1 MKTISTKNVLR
12 IKIMVIYNYLR
23 IGFLCIA
30 MLSTKALAQD
40 YSTSFWKIEEESEA
54 KIVDIEENVYYTG
67 LATNVS
73 VAGEN
78 DQFYLVK
85 EGGKDILY
93 NRMGKLME
101 TDKIETPTLYTDDF
115 IVTQKGKVG
124 LFNPTKNIRIPSI
137 YDEYKASSFY
147 MNYYVFKKNGKCG
160 MVDSNNNII
169 LDFVYDNISFAYDN
183 RNNLLTAR
191 KNNIEELYDYK
202 TKRLLASINCEYIDI
217 SETNGSRSLL
227 VLKKNNKYGYI
238 NKRGKIVV
246 PCEYDKVFDYNI
258 NEEWFYG
265 IKNNKYDIFDNQ
277 GKLVLANCDK
287 FFNCRIKSGK
297 IIAMRNGVWGVYKAT
312 THARLCKFSGTPH
325 ASNYNQGG
333 DYIIVDDGTDRSG
346 RLYGV
351 MNANKCAFII
361 PIKYDQVRIDEEN
374 KYAACW
380 NKNEMTNDIFELSTG
395 RIVKSIANTNWEFG
409 YGYWQDMGPQ
419 LVETGEK
426 FGVVNHVGDWII
438 SPKYDKGQIRI
449 AFNIIIIKGEGIY
462 NEQGKKIFS
471 GDFDDVS
478 DVFPIGEDSLSFD
491 LYKNERRGYYNYL
504 NGSVK
509 EILPCLFDSSSKG
522 EFKKAQYLYGKQ
534 LSDVDEDIPINNKT
548 NNNNIVLI
556 IANENYFEN
565 NISKVAFAHKD
576 GDTFKDY
583 CLNTLG
589 TPQQNIKYIKDA
601 TLNQIRLGINWLN
614 NITKTYDGEA
624 KVIVYYSGHGMP
636 DESSRNAYLVPSD
649 GIANDYQSG
658 YSLETLYKQ
667 LGELQTS
674 KTIVLLDAC
683 FSGASRDGKMILQD
697 SKGVIVKPKTLHPN
711 GNTIVLSATQGDETA
726 YPYKK
731 KKHGM
736 FTYFLLKKLQETKGE
751 VSLGDLGTYINKQVR
766 QNSIVENG
774 KIQTPTISV
783 SDKMSLIWKNLKIK

>member
-1 MKTISTKNVLR
+1 
-12 IKIMVIYNYLR
+12 MVIYKYFR
-23 IGFLCIA
+23 IFFLSIV
-30 MLSTKALAQD
+30 MLSTKAFAQD
-40 YSTSFWKIEEESEA
+40 YSASFWKIEEESEA

-169 LDFVYDNISFAYDN
+169 LDFVYDNISFDYDN

-246 PCEYDKVFDYNI
+246 SCEYDKVFDYNI

-333 DYIIVDDGTDRSG
+333 DYIIVDNGTDRSG

-351 MNANKCAFII
+351 MNTNKCAFII

-395 RIVKSIANTNWEFG
+395 RIVKTIANTNWEFG
-409 YGYWQDMGPQ
+409 YSYWQDMGPQ

-426 FGVVNHVGDWII
+426 CGVVNHVGDWII

-491 LYKNERRGYYNYL
+491 LYKNERRGYYNYS
-504 NGSVK
+504 NGYVK
-509 EILPCLFDSSSKG
+509 EILPCLFDNSSKG
-522 EFKKAQYLYGKQ
+522 EFKKAQYLYSKQ

-624 KVIVYYSGHGMP
+624 NVIVYYSGHGMP

>member
-1 MKTISTKNVLR
+1 
-12 IKIMVIYNYLR
+12 MVIYKYFR
-23 IGFLCIA
+23 IFFLSIV
-30 MLSTKALAQD
+30 MLSTKAFAQD
-40 YSTSFWKIEEESEA
+40 YSASFWKIEEESEA

-169 LDFVYDNISFAYDN
+169 LDFVYDNISFDYDN

-246 PCEYDKVFDYNI
+246 SCEYDKVFDYNI

-333 DYIIVDDGTDRSG
+333 DYIIVDNGTDRSG

-351 MNANKCAFII
+351 MNTNKCAFII

-395 RIVKSIANTNWEFG
+395 RIVKTIANTNWEFG
-409 YGYWQDMGPQ
+409 HSYWQDMGPQ

-426 FGVVNHVGDWII
+426 CGVVNHVGDWII

-491 LYKNERRGYYNYL
+491 LYKNERRGYYNYS
-504 NGSVK
+504 NGYVK
-509 EILPCLFDSSSKG
+509 EILPCLFDNSSKG
-522 EFKKAQYLYGKQ
+522 EFKKAQYLYSKQ

-576 GDTFKDY
+576 GNTFKDY

-624 KVIVYYSGHGMP
+624 NVIVYYSGHGMP

>member
-1 MKTISTKNVLR
+1 
-12 IKIMVIYNYLR
+12 MVIYKYFR
-23 IGFLCIA
+23 IFFLSIV
-30 MLSTKALAQD
+30 MLSTKAFAQD
-40 YSTSFWKIEEESEA
+40 YSASFWKIEEESEA

-169 LDFVYDNISFAYDN
+169 LDFVYDNISFGYDN

-258 NEEWFYG
+258 NDEWFYG

-333 DYIIVDDGTDRSG
+333 DYIIVDDGTDQIG

-395 RIVKSIANTNWEFG
+395 RIVKTIANTNWEFG
-409 YGYWQDMGPQ
+409 YSYWQDMGPQ

-426 FGVVNHVGDWII
+426 CGVVNHVGDWII

-504 NGSVK
+504 NGYVK
-509 EILPCLFDSSSKG
+509 EILPCLFDNSSKG
-522 EFKKAQYLYGKQ
+522 EFKKAQSL
-534 LSDVDEDIPINNKT
+534 LSRLE
-548 NNNNIVLI
+548 I
-556 IANENYFEN
+556 IGPEKAR
-565 NISKVAFAHKD
+565 I
-576 GDTFKDY
+576 
-583 CLNTLG
+583 
-589 TPQQNIKYIKDA
+589 
-601 TLNQIRLGINWLN
+601 
-614 NITKTYDGEA
+614 
-624 KVIVYYSGHGMP
+624 
-636 DESSRNAYLVPSD
+636 
-649 GIANDYQSG
+649 
-658 YSLETLYKQ
+658 
-667 LGELQTS
+667 
-674 KTIVLLDAC
+674 
-683 FSGASRDGKMILQD
+683 
-697 SKGVIVKPKTLHPN
+697 
-711 GNTIVLSATQGDETA
+711 
-726 YPYKK
+726 
-731 KKHGM
+731 
-736 FTYFLLKKLQETKGE
+736 
-751 VSLGDLGTYINKQVR
+751 
-766 QNSIVENG
+766 
-774 KIQTPTISV
+774 
-783 SDKMSLIWKNLKIK
+783 

>member
-1 MKTISTKNVLR
+1 
-12 IKIMVIYNYLR
+12 MVIYKYFR
-23 IGFLCIA
+23 IFFLSIV
-30 MLSTKALAQD
+30 MLSTKAFAQD
-40 YSTSFWKIEEESEA
+40 YSASFWKIEEESEA

-169 LDFVYDNISFAYDN
+169 LDFVYDNISFDYDN

-246 PCEYDKVFDYNI
+246 SCEYDKVFDYNI

-333 DYIIVDDGTDRSG
+333 DYIIVDNGTDRSG

-351 MNANKCAFII
+351 MNTNKCAFII

-395 RIVKSIANTNWEFG
+395 RIVKTIANTNWEFG
-409 YGYWQDMGPQ
+409 YSYWQDMGPQ

-426 FGVVNHVGDWII
+426 CGVVNHVGDWII

-491 LYKNERRGYYNYL
+491 LYKNERRGYYNYS
-504 NGSVK
+504 NGYVK
-509 EILPCLFDSSSKG
+509 EILPCLFDNSSKG
-522 EFKKAQYLYGKQ
+522 EFKKAQYLYSKQ

-576 GDTFKDY
+576 GNTFKDY

-624 KVIVYYSGHGMP
+624 NVIVYYSGHGMP